1 LRKTIPNSVVVHGH
15 PDFELLNS
23 IAIEIE
29 RKVGSRQA
37 LTAEIPILLRE
48 CIDALINTPR
58 TGRRDFDELEKVE
71 KTFIGTHVEI
81 VIRRFLRL
89 EKGKLDTVILGHDV
103 DIKFTT
109 GDNWTIPPEAYGH
122 PCLVIAADEERA
134 LCFVGLIVIRPEFMH
149 GGSGNRDSK
158 RGISSAGFANIL
170 WLLANQPYPPNF
182 WRTVGKES
190 IERITGGKS
199 GNERVVALFEEVQRR
214 PISRD
219 VIDATARQKDFTR
232 RTRSDNGRGS
242 RDILLDRGI
251 LLLTG
256 TKHPDL
262 IERLEL
268 PYCRRGEYISYAP
281 LHESEW
287 ALAAANGIT
296 RGGDDAGSIVS
307 T

>member
-1 LRKTIPNSVVVHGH
+1 MVLGH
-15 PDFELLNS
+15 PDYELLNS
-23 IAIEIE
+23 IADEIE
-29 RKVGSRQA
+29 FKAGGRAA
-37 LTAEIPILLRE
+37 LTAEIPMMLRE

-81 VIRRFLRL
+81 VLRRFLRL

-122 PCLVIAADEERA
+122 PCILIAADEERA

-149 GGSGNRDSK
+149 GGSGNRDAK
-158 RGISSAGFANIL
+158 RGISTAGFANIL

-182 WRTVGKES
+182 WRTVSKQS
-190 IERITGGKS
+190 IERITNSKS
-199 GNERVVALFEEVQRR
+199 GNERVIALFEEVQRR

-232 RTRSDNGRGS
+232 RTRSDKGRGS

-256 TKHPDL
+256 TKHPEL
-262 IERLEL
+262 IKSLGL
-268 PYCRRGEYISYAP
+268 TFCRRGEYISYMP
-281 LHESEW
+281 VHEKEW
-287 ALAAANGIT
+287 ALAAASGIL
-296 RGGDDAGSIVS
+296 RDSQHAGSAAS
-307 T
+307 R